1 MCAISKM
8 PSSVNEY
15 GACLGMLRN
24 CRFSS
29 GYGKNEKFRN
39 RGCLLTQG
47 MACWA

>member
-8 PSSVNEY
+8 SSSVNED
-15 GACLGMLRN
+15 GACLGVITN

-29 GYGKNEKFRN
+29 GYGKNEKFTN